1 MFLPELTDFGGA
13 RATTFKWDN
22 PTIHLATRR
31 LLSYD
36 LEKLFHFNKNDLMR
50 NKKIYILLI
59 SLLFYSEVNI
69 DNIV

>member
-1 MFLPELTDFGGA
+1 M
-13 RATTFKWDN
+13 RQSNN
-22 PTIHLATRR
+22 PLGHKKAAVKQ
-31 LLSYD
+31 SYD